1 MYGFHYFFKK
11 SNLCL
16 RTLFPHIK
24 DNDFAFEILIFWLLK
39 VYYWENREYRWK
51 DATVFKKRLSITP
64 ASNDQSC
71 KFSPIK
77 QNSQRSQYIFII
89 HLLDILYDLKILF
102 FLMDASH
109 SWKKTRRHIPHSFL
123 LKKKKKKGTKPKS
136 QIYSGSIFSLAS
148 QWVSCWK
155 PLPRFPVDAI
165 LAHWANNG
173 TEVACCYSCC
183 KQVNWPPGLPF
194 SLHKKRKQNDNSPG
208 SFRSTKLVQ
217 WTTARWV
224 TKI

>member
-123 LKKKKKKGTKPKS
+123 LKKKKKKRDKA
-136 QIYSGSIFSLAS
+136 QIPNIFWFYFLFGLSVSFLLKAIASVSSRCHFSTLGKQRDGSCL
-148 QWVSCWK
+148 
-155 PLPRFPVDAI
+155 L
-165 LAHWANNG
+165 L
-173 TEVACCYSCC
+173 
-183 KQVNWPPGLPF
+183 
-194 SLHKKRKQNDNSPG
+194 
-208 SFRSTKLVQ
+208 
-217 WTTARWV
+217 
-224 TKI
+224 